1 MRDMQN
7 PAVISDA
14 LVLLHGAKAQAE
26 ALNLE
31 PTAENIAI
39 FARRSTWY
47 IRELLRETD
56 GVTGQRCSEVLGI
69 I

>member
-14 LVLLHGAKAQAE
+14 LVLLHGAKDQAE
-26 ALNLE
+26 AHDLE
-31 PTAENIAI
+31 PTVENIAI
-39 FARRSTWY
+39 FARCPTW
-47 IRELLRETD
+47 RVQELLRETD
-56 GVTGQRCSEVLGI
+56 GVTGQRCGEVLDI